1 MPGPVAVSSP
11 RSRIRSEEET
21 TAASVMGPTV
31 VALLVAGV
39 GSEQHINTVRKR
51 RLREQT
57 PKHRAGGSIRPMDTD
72 VIVVGAGLSGLVAAY
87 ELASAD
93 RSVILLDAEPI
104 GSIGGQA
111 HWSLG
116 GLFMV
121 NSPEQRRLRI
131 HDSEELALAD
141 WLGSAA
147 FDRLEDYWP
156 RRWAEAYVHFA
167 AGEQRRWLHDFGV
180 RWFPLVQWAER
191 GGYAVPGHGNSVPR
205 FHILWGTGPA
215 LVEPFADPVMHSQR
229 VRIRSRHQV
238 TFLEA
243 DDSGVRV
250 SGQILEPTDVPRGVR
265 TSRTAVGEFS
275 FSAQAVVMA
284 SGGIG
289 GNFDLIRQNWP
300 ADWGP
305 PPQRMI
311 AGVPDYVDGSM
322 LKIIEAAG
330 GRVINPDRMWHYPE
344 GIVNHSPIWS
354 HHGIRILAGPSS
366 LWLDAR
372 GQRFPVPLFPGFDAL
387 GALRHV
393 IKSGYDYSWFVLDQA
408 TVSAEIALSGSE
420 QNGDLTDRNL
430 RRLAGRVRS
439 GPTPEVRA
447 FQEVGVD
454 FVSAKS
460 VLELAAQMNQLVG
473 EHLIDGEALRET
485 IEARD
490 LQVRS
495 GLGKDP
501 QVVATAAARRFLGD
515 RLLRVVAPHEL
526 LDPKA
531 RGEGR
536 AGSGA
541 PLIAIRLHV
550 LTRKTLGGLE
560 TDLDGRVLRRDGS
573 PLPGVYAVGEAAGF
587 GGGGAH
593 GYRALEGTFLG
604 GCLFTGRTAG
614 RALAVAL

>member
-1 MPGPVAVSSP
+1 
-11 RSRIRSEEET
+11 
-21 TAASVMGPTV
+21 
-31 VALLVAGV
+31 
-39 GSEQHINTVRKR
+39 
-51 RLREQT
+51 
-57 PKHRAGGSIRPMDTD
+57 MDCD
-72 VIVVGAGLSGLVAAY
+72 AIVVGTGLSGLVVAH
-87 ELASAD
+87 ELAAAD
-93 RSVILLDAEPI
+93 KSVIMVDAEPLA
-104 GSIGGQA
+104 SIGGQA
-111 HWSLG
+111 YWSLG

-121 NSPEQRRLRI
+121 GSPEQRRLRI

-156 RRWAEAYVHFA
+156 RRWAEAYVPFA
-167 AGEQRRWLHDFGV
+167 AGEQRRWLHNLGV
-180 RWFPLVQWAER
+180 RWFPIVQWAER
-191 GGYAVPGHGNSVPR
+191 GGYATPGHGNSVPR
-205 FHILWGTGPA
+205 FHIVWGTGPA
-215 LVEPFADPVMHSQR
+215 LVEPFAHSVMHSHR

-238 TFLEA
+238 TSLEV

-250 SGQILEPTDVPRGVR
+250 SGQILEPTEVPRGVQ
-265 TSRTAVGEFS
+265 TSRTPIGEFS
-275 FSAQAVVMA
+275 FSAQAVVVA

-300 ADWGP
+300 TYWGP
-305 PPQRMI
+305 APQRMI
-311 AGVPDYVDGSM
+311 AGVPDFVDGSM
-322 LKIIEAAG
+322 LKITEAAG
-330 GRVINPDRMWHYPE
+330 GRVINADRMWHYPE

-372 GQRFPVPLFPGFDAL
+372 GQRFPAPLFPGFDAL

-393 IKSGYDYSWFVLDQA
+393 IKSGYHYSWLLLDQA

-420 QNGDLTDRNL
+420 QNGDLTDKSL

-454 FVSAKS
+454 FVSAES

-473 EHLIDGEALRET
+473 EHLIDGDALQKV
-485 IEARD
+485 IEVRD

-495 GLGKDP
+495 RLGKDP

-515 RLLRVVAPHEL
+515 RLLRVSSPHEL

-531 RGEGR
+531 SAQGR
-536 AGSGA
+536 AGSGG
-541 PLIAIRLHV
+541 PLVAIRLHI

-560 TDLDGRVLRRDGS
+560 TDLDGRLLRTDGS
-573 PLPGVYAVGEAAGF
+573 PLPGGYAVGEAAGF

-614 RALAVAL
+614 RALARQL

>member
-1 MPGPVAVSSP
+1 
-11 RSRIRSEEET
+11 
-21 TAASVMGPTV
+21 
-31 VALLVAGV
+31 
-39 GSEQHINTVRKR
+39 
-51 RLREQT
+51 
-57 PKHRAGGSIRPMDTD
+57 MDSD
-72 VIVVGAGLSGLVAAY
+72 VIVIGAGLSGLVAAH
-87 ELASAD
+87 ELAEAD
-93 RSVILLDAEPI
+93 RSVIILDTEPL
-104 GSIGGQA
+104 GSVGAQA
-111 HWSLG
+111 YWSLG

-147 FDRLEDYWP
+147 FDRPEDYWP

-167 AGEQRRWLHDFGV
+167 AGEQRRWLRGLGV

-191 GGYAVPGHGNSVPR
+191 GGYATPGHGNSVPR
-205 FHILWGTGPA
+205 FHITWGTGPA
-215 LVEPFADPVMHSQR
+215 MVEPFADSVMQSRR
-229 VRIRSRHQV
+229 VRMRSRHQV
-238 TFLEA
+238 TSLTA

-250 SGQILEPTDVPRGVR
+250 SGQILEPTDVPRGVQ
-265 TSRTAVGEFS
+265 TSRAAVGEFTY
-275 FSAQAVVMA
+275 SAQAAVVA

-300 ADWGP
+300 QGWDQ

-366 LWLDAR
+366 LWLDGR

-393 IKSGYDYSWFVLDQA
+393 ISSGFEYSWFVLDQA
-408 TVSAEIALSGSE
+408 TLAAEIALSGSE
-420 QNGDLTDRNL
+420 QNADLTGRNL
-430 RRLAGRVRS
+430 RRLAGRVRP

-447 FQEVGVD
+447 FQQRGVD
-454 FVSAKS
+454 FVSAGS

-473 EHLIDGEALRET
+473 AHLVDGDALQQV

-515 RLLRVVAPHEL
+515 RLTRVVSPHEL

-531 RGEGR
+531 PGEGR
-536 AGSGA
+536 AGSGG
-541 PLIAIRLHV
+541 PLVAIRLHV

-560 TDLDGRVLRRDGS
+560 TDLEGRVLRPDGS
-573 PLPGVYAVGEAAGF
+573 VLPGVYAVGEAAGF

-614 RALAVAL
+614 RALVGQL

>member
-1 MPGPVAVSSP
+1 
-11 RSRIRSEEET
+11 
-21 TAASVMGPTV
+21 
-31 VALLVAGV
+31 
-39 GSEQHINTVRKR
+39 
-51 RLREQT
+51 
-57 PKHRAGGSIRPMDTD
+57 MDTD

-167 AGEQRRWLHDFGV
+167 AGEQRRWLSDFGV

-238 TFLEA
+238 TSLDV

-265 TSRTAVGEFS
+265 TSRTAVGEFN
-275 FSAQAVVMA
+275 FSAQAVVVA

-322 LKIIEAAG
+322 LKITEAAG

-420 QNGDLTDRNL
+420 QNGDLTDRNV

-454 FVSAKS
+454 FVSAES

-473 EHLIDGEALRET
+473 KHLIDGEALRET

-515 RLLRVVAPHEL
+515 RLLRVVAPHVL

-531 RGEGR
+531 RDKGH
-536 AGSGA
+536 AGSGGA
-541 PLIAIRLHV
+541 LIAIRLHV
-550 LTRKTLGGLE
+550 LTRKTPGGLE
-560 TDLDGRVLRRDGS
+560 TDLDGRVLRPGGS

>member
-1 MPGPVAVSSP
+1 
-11 RSRIRSEEET
+11 
-21 TAASVMGPTV
+21 
-31 VALLVAGV
+31 
-39 GSEQHINTVRKR
+39 
-51 RLREQT
+51 
-57 PKHRAGGSIRPMDTD
+57 MDAD
-72 VIVVGAGLSGLVAAY
+72 VLVVGAGLSGLVSAH
-87 ELASAD
+87 ELAAAD
-93 RSVILLDAEPI
+93 RSVIMLDTEPPS
-104 GSIGGQA
+104 SIGGQA

-121 NSPEQRRLRI
+121 NSREQRRLRI
-131 HDSEELALAD
+131 HDSVELALAD

-147 FDRLEDYWP
+147 FDRSEDYWP

-167 AGEQRRWLHDFGV
+167 AGEQRRWLHDLGV

-191 GGYAVPGHGNSVPR
+191 GGYATPGHGNSVPR
-205 FHILWGTGPA
+205 FHIVWGTGPA
-215 LVEPFADPVMHSQR
+215 LVEPFADSVMRSHR
-229 VRIRSRHQV
+229 VRIRPRHQV
-238 TFLEA
+238 TSLEI

-250 SGQILEPTDVPRGVR
+250 SGQILEPTDVPRGVQ
-265 TSRTAVGEFS
+265 TSRTAIGEFS
-275 FSAQAVVMA
+275 FSAQAVVVA

-289 GNFDLIRQNWP
+289 ANFELIRQNWP

-305 PPQRMI
+305 APQRMI

-322 LKIIEAAG
+322 LKITEAAG
-330 GRVINPDRMWHYPE
+330 GRVINSDRMWHYPE

-372 GQRFPVPLFPGFDAL
+372 GQRFPAPLFPGFDSL

-393 IKSGYDYSWFVLDQA
+393 INSGDYYSWFVLDQA

-420 QNGDLTDRNL
+420 QNGDLTNKSM

-439 GPTPEVRA
+439 GPTPEVRT

-454 FVSAKS
+454 FVSAES

-473 EHLIDGEALRET
+473 EHLIDGETLRRV

-515 RLLRVVAPHEL
+515 RLLRVVPPHEM

-531 RGEGR
+531 PGEGR
-536 AGSGA
+536 AGSGG
-541 PLIAIRLHV
+541 PLVAIRLHV

-560 TDLDGRVLRRDGS
+560 TDLDGQVLGPDSSR
-573 PLPGVYAVGEAAGF
+573 LAGVYAVGEAAGF
-587 GGGGAH
+587 GGGGIH

-604 GCLFTGRTAG
+604 SCMFTGRAAG

>member
-1 MPGPVAVSSP
+1 
-11 RSRIRSEEET
+11 
-21 TAASVMGPTV
+21 
-31 VALLVAGV
+31 
-39 GSEQHINTVRKR
+39 
-51 RLREQT
+51 
-57 PKHRAGGSIRPMDTD
+57 MDTD

-156 RRWAEAYVHFA
+156 RRWADAYVHFA

-215 LVEPFADPVMHSQR
+215 LVEPFADVVMHSQR

-275 FSAQAVVMA
+275 FSAQAVVVA

-473 EHLIDGEALRET
+473 AHLIDGEALRET

-560 TDLDGRVLRRDGS
+560 TDLDGRVLRPDGS

>member
-1 MPGPVAVSSP
+1 
-11 RSRIRSEEET
+11 
-21 TAASVMGPTV
+21 
-31 VALLVAGV
+31 
-39 GSEQHINTVRKR
+39 
-51 RLREQT
+51 
-57 PKHRAGGSIRPMDTD
+57 MDTD

-156 RRWAEAYVHFA
+156 RRWADAYVHFA

-215 LVEPFADPVMHSQR
+215 LVEPFADVVMHSQR

-275 FSAQAVVMA
+275 FSAQAVVVA

-344 GIVNHSPIWS
+344 GIVDHSPIWS

-560 TDLDGRVLRRDGS
+560 TDLDGRVLRPDGS

>member
-1 MPGPVAVSSP
+1 
-11 RSRIRSEEET
+11 
-21 TAASVMGPTV
+21 
-31 VALLVAGV
+31 
-39 GSEQHINTVRKR
+39 
-51 RLREQT
+51 
-57 PKHRAGGSIRPMDTD
+57 MDSD
-72 VIVVGAGLSGLVAAY
+72 VIVVGTGLSGLVVAQ
-87 ELASAD
+87 ELAAAA
-93 RSVILLDAEPI
+93 RSVIMLDAEPLD
-104 GSIGGQA
+104 SVGGQA

-131 HDSEELALAD
+131 HDTEELALAD

-156 RRWAEAYVHFA
+156 RRWAEAYVNFA
-167 AGEQRRWLHDFGV
+167 AGDQRRWLHELGV

-191 GGYAVPGHGNSVPR
+191 GGYATPGHGNSVPR
-205 FHILWGTGPA
+205 FHIVWGTGPG
-215 LVEPFADPVMHSQR
+215 LVEPFASSVMHSRR

-238 TFLEA
+238 TSLQTEP
-243 DDSGVRV
+243 SGVRV
-250 SGQILEPTDVPRGVR
+250 SGRVLEQTDLPRGVR
-265 TSRTAVGEFS
+265 TSRTGVGEFTY
-275 FSAQAVVMA
+275 SAQAAVVA

-300 ADWGP
+300 AEWGSA
-305 PPQRMI
+305 PQRMI

-322 LKIIEAAG
+322 LKIVEAAG

-344 GIVNHSPIWS
+344 GVLNHSPVWS

-393 IKSGYDYSWFVLDQA
+393 INSGYDYSWLVLDQA
-408 TVSAEIALSGSE
+408 TLSTEIALSGSE
-420 QNGDLTDRNL
+420 QNGDLTGRSL
-430 RRLAGRVRS
+430 KRLAGRLRS
-439 GPTPEVRA
+439 GTTPEVRA

-454 FVSAKS
+454 FVSAGS
-460 VLELAAQMNQLVG
+460 VPELAAQMNQLVG
-473 EHLIDGEALRET
+473 EHLIDDGALRQV

-515 RLLRVVAPHEL
+515 RLLRVVSPHEL

-531 RGEGR
+531 PGAGH
-536 AGSGA
+536 AGSGG
-541 PLIAIRLHV
+541 PLVAIRLHV

-560 TDLDGRVLRRDGS
+560 TDLEGRVMRADGS
-573 PLPGVYAVGEAAGF
+573 VLQGVYAVGEAAGF
-587 GGGGAH
+587 GGGGVH

-604 GCLFTGRTAG
+604 GCLFSGRTAG
-614 RALAVAL
+614 RSLATSL

>member
-1 MPGPVAVSSP
+1 
-11 RSRIRSEEET
+11 
-21 TAASVMGPTV
+21 
-31 VALLVAGV
+31 
-39 GSEQHINTVRKR
+39 
-51 RLREQT
+51 
-57 PKHRAGGSIRPMDTD
+57 MDTD

-87 ELASAD
+87 ELASGD

-131 HDSEELALAD
+131 HDSEVLALAD

-156 RRWAEAYVHFA
+156 RRWADAYVHFA

-215 LVEPFADPVMHSQR
+215 LVEPFADVVMHSQR

-265 TSRTAVGEFS
+265 TSRTAVGEFN
-275 FSAQAVVMA
+275 FSAQAVVVA

-473 EHLIDGEALRET
+473 AHLIDGEALRET

-560 TDLDGRVLRRDGS
+560 TDLDGRVLRPDGS

>member
-1 MPGPVAVSSP
+1 
-11 RSRIRSEEET
+11 
-21 TAASVMGPTV
+21 
-31 VALLVAGV
+31 
-39 GSEQHINTVRKR
+39 
-51 RLREQT
+51 
-57 PKHRAGGSIRPMDTD
+57 MDSD
-72 VIVVGAGLSGLVAAY
+72 VIVVGAGLSGLVVAQ
-87 ELASAD
+87 ELAAAD
-93 RSVILLDAEPI
+93 RSVIMLDAEPLD
-104 GSIGGQA
+104 SVGGQA
-111 HWSLG
+111 YWSLG

-147 FDRLEDYWP
+147 FDRAEDYWP
-156 RRWAEAYVHFA
+156 SRWAEAYVHFA
-167 AGEQRRWLHDFGV
+167 AGELRSWLHEMGV

-191 GGYAVPGHGNSVPR
+191 GGYAIPGHGNSVPR
-205 FHILWGTGPA
+205 FHIIWGTGPA
-215 LVEPFADPVMHSQR
+215 LVEPFATAVMQSRR

-238 TFLEA
+238 TSLSA

-250 SGQILEPTDVPRGVR
+250 SGQVLEPTDLPRGVQ
-265 TSRTAVGEFS
+265 TSRTAIGEFT
-275 FSAQAVVMA
+275 FSAQAVVVA

-289 GNFDLIRQNWP
+289 GNFELIKQNWP
-300 ADWGP
+300 VGWDT

-322 LKIIEAAG
+322 LKITEAAG

-344 GIVNHSPIWS
+344 GIVNHSPVWS

-393 IKSGYDYSWFVLDQA
+393 ISSGYDYSWFVLDQA
-408 TVSAEIALSGSE
+408 TLAAEIALSGSE
-420 QNGDLTDRNL
+420 QNADLTGKNL
-430 RRLAGRVRS
+430 RLLARRIRG
-439 GPTPEVRA
+439 GPTPEVRT

-454 FVSAKS
+454 FVSAGS
-460 VLELAAQMNQLVG
+460 VVELAAQMNQLVG
-473 EHLIDGEALRET
+473 EHLVDGEALRQM

-501 QVVATAAARRFLGD
+501 QVVATAAARRFVGD
-515 RLLRVVAPHEL
+515 RLLRVVSPHEL

-531 RGEGR
+531 PGTGQ
-536 AGSGA
+536 AGAGG
-541 PLIAIRLHV
+541 PLVAIRLHI

-560 TDLDGRVLRRDGS
+560 TDLEGRVLRPDGS
-573 PLPGVYAVGEAAGF
+573 LLPGVYAVGEAAGF
-587 GGGGAH
+587 GGGGVH
-593 GYRALEGTFLG
+593 GYRSLEGTFLG

-614 RALAVAL
+614 RALAASL

>member
-1 MPGPVAVSSP
+1 
-11 RSRIRSEEET
+11 
-21 TAASVMGPTV
+21 
-31 VALLVAGV
+31 
-39 GSEQHINTVRKR
+39 
-51 RLREQT
+51 
-57 PKHRAGGSIRPMDTD
+57 MDTD

-87 ELASAD
+87 ELASGD

-156 RRWAEAYVHFA
+156 RRWADAYVHFA

-215 LVEPFADPVMHSQR
+215 LVEPFADVVMHSQR

-275 FSAQAVVMA
+275 FSAQAVVVA

-473 EHLIDGEALRET
+473 KHLIDGEALRET

-560 TDLDGRVLRRDGS
+560 TDLDGRVLRPDGS

>member
-1 MPGPVAVSSP
+1 
-11 RSRIRSEEET
+11 
-21 TAASVMGPTV
+21 
-31 VALLVAGV
+31 
-39 GSEQHINTVRKR
+39 
-51 RLREQT
+51 
-57 PKHRAGGSIRPMDTD
+57 MDTD

-121 NSPEQRRLRI
+121 NSREQRRLRI

-156 RRWAEAYVHFA
+156 RRWAEAYVQFA
-167 AGEQRRWLHDFGV
+167 AGEQRRWLHELGV

-191 GGYAVPGHGNSVPR
+191 GGYATPSHGNSVPR
-205 FHILWGTGPA
+205 FHIVWGTGPG
-215 LVEPFADPVMHSQR
+215 LVEPFAEGVIHSHR

-238 TFLEA
+238 TSLVA

-265 TSRTAVGEFS
+265 TSRTGVGEFA
-275 FSAQAVVMA
+275 FSAQAVVVA

-305 PPQRMI
+305 APQRMI

-322 LKIIEAAG
+322 LRITEAAG
-330 GRVINPDRMWHYPE
+330 GRVINSDRMWHYPE

-420 QNGDLTDRNL
+420 QNGDLTQRNL

-454 FVSAKS
+454 FVSAES

-473 EHLIDGEALRET
+473 EHLIDGEALQET
-485 IEARD
+485 IKARD

-531 RGEGR
+531 PREGH
-536 AGSGA
+536 AGSGG
-541 PLIAIRLHV
+541 PLVAIRLHV

-560 TDLDGRVLRRDGS
+560 TDLDGRVLRPDGS

>member
-1 MPGPVAVSSP
+1 
-11 RSRIRSEEET
+11 
-21 TAASVMGPTV
+21 
-31 VALLVAGV
+31 
-39 GSEQHINTVRKR
+39 
-51 RLREQT
+51 
-57 PKHRAGGSIRPMDTD
+57 MDAD
-72 VIVVGAGLSGLVAAY
+72 VIVVGAGLSGLVAAH
-87 ELASAD
+87 ELAGAD
-93 RSVILLDAEPI
+93 RSVIMLDTEPLS
-104 GSIGGQA
+104 SIGGQA
-111 HWSLG
+111 YWSLG

-121 NSPEQRRLRI
+121 NSREQRRLRI
-131 HDSEELALAD
+131 HDSLELALAD
-141 WLGSAA
+141 WLGSAS

-167 AGEQRRWLHDFGV
+167 AGEQRRWLHDLGV

-191 GGYAVPGHGNSVPR
+191 GGYETPGHGNSVPR
-205 FHILWGTGPA
+205 FHIVWGTGPA
-215 LVEPFADPVMHSQR
+215 LVEPFADSVMRSHR
-229 VRIRSRHQV
+229 VRIRPRHQV
-238 TFLEA
+238 TSLEI

-250 SGQILEPTDVPRGVR
+250 SGQILEPTDVPRGVQ
-265 TSRTAVGEFS
+265 TSRTAIREFS
-275 FSAQAVVMA
+275 FSAQAVVVA

-289 GNFDLIRQNWP
+289 ANFELIRQNWP
-300 ADWGP
+300 ADWGSA
-305 PPQRMI
+305 PQRMV

-322 LKIIEAAG
+322 LKITEAAG
-330 GRVINPDRMWHYPE
+330 ARVINSDRMWHYPE

-372 GQRFPVPLFPGFDAL
+372 GQRFPVPLFPGFDSL

-393 IKSGYDYSWFVLDQA
+393 INSGYHYSWFVLDQA

-420 QNGDLTDRNL
+420 QNGDLTDKSM

-454 FVSAKS
+454 FVSAGS

-473 EHLIDGEALRET
+473 EHLIDGEALRRV

-515 RLLRVVAPHEL
+515 RLLRVVSPHEM

-531 RGEGR
+531 PGEGR
-536 AGSGA
+536 AGSGG
-541 PLIAIRLHV
+541 PLVAIRLHV

-560 TDLDGRVLRRDGS
+560 TDLNGGVLGTDGS
-573 PLPGVYAVGEAAGF
+573 RLAGVYAVGEAAGF
-587 GGGGAH
+587 GGGGIH

-604 GCLFTGRTAG
+604 GCLFTGRAAG

>member
-51 RLREQT
+51 RLRERT
-57 PKHRAGGSIRPMDTD
+57 PKYRAGGSIRPMDTD

-87 ELASAD
+87 ELASGD

-156 RRWAEAYVHFA
+156 RRWADAYVHFA

-215 LVEPFADPVMHSQR
+215 LVEPFADVVMHSQR

-275 FSAQAVVMA
+275 FSAQAVVVA

-300 ADWGP
+300 AYWGP
-305 PPQRMI
+305 PPQRMF

-560 TDLDGRVLRRDGS
+560 TDLDGRVLRPDGS